1 MNQIVNIPAVGELS
15 DTDNIRVVLYQSGKF
30 VHAPASSIGGGGGST
45 LSDFL
50 TSLNELTLA
59 EGDLIYASDAD
70 TAVTLAKGTAGQIL
84 TMNAGATAPEWD
96 DPAAGPSSE
105 FSDSVFR
112 IQDNSDA
119 TKELAF
125 QVSGIATGTTR
136 TWNVPNVDLT
146 FGAYAATLVNT
157 ADEAGFKAAVNLEI
171 GTDVQAYDA
180 DLTTL
185 GGLAKSDGN
194 FIVGDGAAWVVES
207 GSTARASLGVTI
219 GTHVQAYSANLDEY
233 AAVNPTA
240 AGLALLDDADAAAQR
255 ATLDL
260 EPGTDVQAYSAILAS
275 AAGLSLSAGD
285 LIYATGASA
294 LARLGVGADGEVL
307 TLASGVPSWAAGGG
321 GGGSLDIVGLTDAGA
336 SLAQGDALVF
346 YDVSATANRKG
357 TVARVFGRA
366 IDQSTSLDSS
376 TFDIFN
382 DKVALVD
389 ATDGEAAYTTL
400 YACLGTF
407 GRSDATDFST
417 GSVASYD
424 ISPILQFGK
433 PNQKT
438 FSILINSCTATSA
451 GTLRMAFTDDTTTFT
466 TARNVGP
473 SFSSTNTVFFI
484 KARMTIYGAR
494 RYYHFDIWSG
504 SVGAITS
511 DPLNVALTN
520 YDYLD
525 FVSDSGGLEEIR
537 FTHSGGNFALSARQ
551 EMWS

>member
-171 GTDVQAYDA
+171 GTDVQA
-180 DLTTL
+180 
-185 GGLAKSDGN
+185 
-194 FIVGDGAAWVVES
+194 
-207 GSTARASLGVTI
+207 
-219 GTHVQAYSANLDEY
+219 HSANLDEY

-336 SLAQGDALVF
+336 SLDQGDALVF

>member
-1 MNQIVNIPAVGELS
+1 MV
-15 DTDNIRVVLYQSGKF
+15 
-30 VHAPASSIGGGGGST
+30 APAWKFREKVLAILDEVGGGGD

-171 GTDVQAYDA
+171 GTDVQA
-180 DLTTL
+180 
-185 GGLAKSDGN
+185 
-194 FIVGDGAAWVVES
+194 
-207 GSTARASLGVTI
+207 
-219 GTHVQAYSANLDEY
+219 HSANLDEY

-321 GGGSLDIVGLTDAGA
+321 GGGTGWTLISSVNHGTG
-336 SLAQGDALVF
+336 
-346 YDVSATANRKG
+346 G
-357 TVARVFGRA
+357 TVATVDFTGISSTYSELFLRFWDVSHNDGSNRTIGVSVSHNNGSNYSSVSAVTPSGAGSGFSYFNGIAHFTGRHTPMVAAYYAGDNSGQVKDTASSTTPTAANNPTTGIARMYYVPEGQFIDAVRVAAAAG
-366 IDQSTSLDSS
+366 SLD
-376 TFDIFN
+376 
-382 DKVALVD
+382 
-389 ATDGEAAYTTL
+389 L
-400 YACLGTF
+400 YNIELW
-407 GRSDATDFST
+407 GR
-417 GSVASYD
+417 
-424 ISPILQFGK
+424 
-433 PNQKT
+433 
-438 FSILINSCTATSA
+438 
-451 GTLRMAFTDDTTTFT
+451 
-466 TARNVGP
+466 
-473 SFSSTNTVFFI
+473 
-484 KARMTIYGAR
+484 
-494 RYYHFDIWSG
+494 
-504 SVGAITS
+504 
-511 DPLNVALTN
+511 
-520 YDYLD
+520 
-525 FVSDSGGLEEIR
+525 E
-537 FTHSGGNFALSARQ
+537 
-551 EMWS
+551 